1 MTLHLSIIKVKVLVA
16 QTGSIG
22 YYVSM
27 QEVQNSTDTN
37 DFLKS
42 LGFPSVRIHHSFN
55 HFDFSRDS
63 RRILV
68 IGPMGSGKTE
78 YSSRVWRDSLVAL
91 KKSQKIA
98 NLTSTR
104 GSDRRKVFFIRSMLD
119 KNRFPDYPDD
129 ALAYRGG
136 YERCGNNIAHISD
149 SFELETILK
158 ENTDIGTWIIDE
170 ASFYDERLVYV
181 VRNASQDK
189 GLNFIFP
196 TLILN
201 FRKDIFNST
210 ARLMLE
216 TATDVFPLTAYC
228 EHEDCIEDS
237 FYTYRY
243 YKIDGKECPSLY
255 FDPLIVIGGDRE
267 KLGSLEPNYCTR
279 CDVHHYL
286 PGKEYTFF
294 TLKPLG
300 ETAASGNI
308 EPLKKE
314 LFTLK
319 NTIEKSILFKH
330 LHERYDNNPEKKINL
345 NSLMVDYISEKALIY
360 LFAEQNLITEDL
372 LLKLV
377 EDLGLNRRYMEKTLA
392 DNRRPINLDQ
402 RLLL

>member
-1 MTLHLSIIKVKVLVA
+1 
-16 QTGSIG
+16 
-22 YYVSM
+22 M
-27 QEVQNSTDTN
+27 QEVQNSSDTK

-55 HFDFSRDS
+55 HFDFTRDS

-78 YSSRVWRDSLVAL
+78 YSARVWRDSLVAL
-91 KKSQKIA
+91 KKSQQIA
-98 NLTSTR
+98 DLTTTI
-104 GSDRRKVFFIRSMLD
+104 GADRRKVFFIRSMLD
-119 KNRFPDYPDD
+119 KNRFPEYPDD

-149 SFELETILK
+149 SFELENILAG
-158 ENTDIGTWIIDE
+158 NSNVGTWIIDE

-181 VRNASQDK
+181 VRNASLEK
-189 GLNFIFP
+189 GLTFIFP

-243 YKIDGKECPSLY
+243 YTIDGKECPSLY

-279 CDVHHYL
+279 CDNHHYL
-286 PGKEYTFF
+286 PGKEYTYF

-300 ETAASGNI
+300 ETAAAGNS
-308 EPLKKE
+308 EPLKTE
-314 LFTLK
+314 LMAIK
-319 NTIEKSILFKH
+319 NNIEESILFMH
-330 LHERYDNNPEKKINL
+330 LHERYDSNPQKRINL
-345 NSLMVDYISEKALIY
+345 NSLMVSFIAEKALIY
-360 LFAEQNLITEDL
+360 LFAEQNLIAEDL

-377 EDLGLNRRYMEKTLA
+377 EDLSLDRRYMEKTLSE
-392 DNRRPINLDQ
+392 NRRPIKLDQ